1 MKDLWKI
8 LTTDEDGVK
17 YTTRDYVIGS
27 LLALFII
34 AVGIIGSIIE

>member
-17 YTTRDYVIGS
+17 YTTRDYVIGFAIALVFAAV
-27 LLALFII
+27 LLIP
-34 AVGIIGSIIE
+34 SILE